1 MLDSPGMRSVG
12 MWEIE
17 EGMADAFSDVEAFA
31 SQCRFSDCAHGSEPG
46 CAVQAAIA
54 AGSLPASRLDS
65 QQKLARESAA
75 LARRV
80 DVHARANSKRRWKA
94 IHKSVRNHMK
104 IKYGSETG

>member
-12 MWEIE
+12 MWDID
-17 EGMADAFSDVEAFA
+17 EGLADAFSDVAELAEK
-31 SQCRFSDCAHGSEPG
+31 CRFSDCSHGTEPG

-54 AGSLPASRLDS
+54 DGTLLAGRLES

-75 LARRV
+75 YAL
-80 DVHARANSKRRWKA
+80 RADPLGRAKERQRWKA

-104 IKYGSETG
+104 VKYGADG